1 MRSVGITLS
10 SMALT
15 SVVLGNAYYQK
26 KQFYPS
32 VVYITKSNP
41 SMAVCVWPLDLEV
54 RKWAARYWLGKGK
67 LDKVIELTTNGI
79 STKEDIRE
87 ILLQEWQ
94 ADWEECTTGRRTF
107 QLFLNIQERL
117 RMKHL
122 QPSQGLVHYI
132 TGHGPYRASLFR
144 MNLSETS
151 LCCCGGEATPEHVTL
166 ECIFTERERA
176 ELLMPIQA
184 NAMYHIL
191 RDVDHWSYLD
201 EITDRV
207 LKSERD
213 RHMDELKERRQRQD
227 QD

>member
-94 ADWEECTTGRRTF
+94 ADWEECTTG
-107 QLFLNIQERL
+107 
-117 RMKHL
+117 
-122 QPSQGLVHYI
+122 
-132 TGHGPYRASLFR
+132 HGPYRASLFR

-166 ECIFTERERA
+166 ECIFTEREKA

-184 NAMYHIL
+184 NAMYYIL

-201 EITDRV
+201 EIADRV
-207 LKSERD
+207 LKSETD